1 MVYALLPFMILAVYT
16 SVEKM
21 DWTLVEA
28 ARDLGASPVKAFLTV
43 TLKLTL
49 PGLMSG
55 VILTFVPSMG
65 LFFIADI
72 LGGNKIVLVG
82 SLIQD
87 QMTRGS
93 NQPFAAALALILAV
107 MTTLLLWLYRKI
119 TGTRDLEGM
128 F

>member
-1 MVYALLPFMILAVYT
+1 
-16 SVEKM
+16 M

-28 ARDLGASPVKAFLTV
+28 ARDLGASPLKAFLTV
-43 TLKLTL
+43 TLRLTL

-65 LFFIADI
+65 LFFIADL

-87 QMTRGS
+87 QMTRGG
-93 NQPFAAALALILAV
+93 NQPFAAALALVLAA
-107 MTTLLLWLYRKI
+107 MTTVLLWLYRRL
-119 TGTRDLEGM
+119 TGTTELEGM
-128 F
+128 L